1 MIDRKMPIITTF
13 LTCFVLLNGCGF
25 LLALALHTSLSA
37 QRRFS
42 RISRS
47 GCGQCLH
54 QYPNKFIQG
63 VPVKMILISFFFFF
77 KDHCW
82 IQKNQGQVQR
92 FMTKSFLDEILTH
105 LIKVDVLSLADKIKI
120 KETGGLCEQVGALIS
135 VASGKEKGSDI
146 LFNFIKASDSQAAQL
161 ILLHGNTTLTQ
172 QSLCQRLFL
181 NVNSM

>member
-1 MIDRKMPIITTF
+1 
-13 LTCFVLLNGCGF
+13 
-25 LLALALHTSLSA
+25 
-37 QRRFS
+37 
-42 RISRS
+42 
-47 GCGQCLH
+47 
-54 QYPNKFIQG
+54 
-63 VPVKMILISFFFFF
+63 
-77 KDHCW
+77 
-82 IQKNQGQVQR
+82 
-92 FMTKSFLDEILTH
+92 MTKSFLDEILTH

-181 NVNSM
+181 NVKM